1 MSFWK
6 TSGYKFQDIV
16 QLPEEKLLLL
26 VNSMTREDLIGWLS
40 WNDPN
45 GIYSDNQSLKE
56 FGRVMSREEGME
68 ILLRQCEE
76 NRE

>member
-6 TSGYKFQDIV
+6 TSGYKFQEIV

-26 VNSMTREDLIGWLS
+26 VNSMSREDLIAWLS
-40 WNDPN
+40 WNDQN
-45 GIYSDNQSLKE
+45 GIYSDSQSMKA

-68 ILLRQCEE
+68 ILLRLCEE
-76 NRE
+76 NRV

>member
-6 TSGYKFQDIV
+6 TSGYKFQDII

-26 VNSMTREDLIGWLS
+26 INSMSREDLIEWLS

-45 GIYSDNQSLKE
+45 GIYSDSQSMKE
-56 FGRVMSREEGME
+56 FGRVMSRDEGME

-76 NRE
+76 SRV